1 MTSKNYLCKGIRDHI
16 HRHMFLTILVSLA
29 LLVALPIH
37 CITELDVAKGDG
49 ANSGGFFKQCSGSIF
64 RMP

>member
-29 LLVALPIH
+29 LLVVLPIH
-37 CITELDVAKGDG
+37 CITELDVAKGMMQFPEDSL
-49 ANSGGFFKQCSGSIF
+49 NSVQEALF
-64 RMP
+64 RMS